1 MKYML
6 QIRWGGAEVAISK
19 LSADER
25 QQVFAEFEAIQN
37 APGILDANQLQPVG
51 TASTVTVENEQ
62 TNVAEGPAVEADLA
76 LDGYYL
82 YDAADRDA
90 AIALASRIP
99 ASAPR
104 TTTASAPSASAI
116 RAASGPSTST
126 ITEMPSP
133 SEIAWL
139 NRLAPRSKSKRMVS
153 PPVL

>member
-6 QIRWGGAEVAISK
+6 QVRWGGAEAAISN
-19 LSADER
+19 LSADEQ

-62 TNVAEGPAVEADLA
+62 TKVAEGPAVEAGLA

-82 YDAADRDA
+82 YDAADRAA

-99 ASAPR
+99 AA
-104 TTTASAPSASAI
+104 
-116 RAASGPSTST
+116 
-126 ITEMPSP
+126 
-133 SEIAWL
+133 
-139 NRLAPRSKSKRMVS
+139 RLGATVEVRPIVER
-153 PPVL
+153 

>member
-19 LSADER
+19 LSADEQ
-25 QQVFAEFEAIQN
+25 QQVFAEFEAIQK

-62 TNVAEGPAVEADLA
+62 TNVAEGPAVEAGLA

-99 ASAPR
+99 AARFGATVEVRPIVER
-104 TTTASAPSASAI
+104 
-116 RAASGPSTST
+116 
-126 ITEMPSP
+126 
-133 SEIAWL
+133 
-139 NRLAPRSKSKRMVS
+139 
-153 PPVL
+153 